1 MKTIILGGFLGSG
14 KTTVLLQLA
23 RHITDKPDFPQV
35 VILENE
41 IGEVGVDNQV
51 LEGAALS
58 VENVFS
64 GCICCSGSVDLI
76 SAVQSISSLYE
87 PDWLL
92 IEATGMA
99 LPSAIKQT
107 LNEVL
112 GIDAAVLAVADAS
125 RWSKLIKVSPDF
137 VTEQV
142 ASADMVLLTKIDKQD
157 TEELAKVAAQV
168 KRFAG
173 NADVW
178 PVCALDPINSRLFDE
193 LMDMA

>member
-23 RHITDKPDFPQV
+23 RYITDRPDFPQV

-41 IGEVGVDNQV
+41 IGEVGVDNQI
-51 LEGAALS
+51 LQGAALS

-64 GCICCSGSVDLI
+64 GCICCSGAVDLI
-76 SAVQSISSLYE
+76 SAVQSISSLYD

-99 LPSAIKQT
+99 LPSAIEQT
-107 LNEVL
+107 LRDVL

-125 RWSKLIKVSPDF
+125 RWKKLIKVSPDF
-137 VTEQV
+137 VTGQV
-142 ASADMVLLTKIDKQD
+142 GSADMVLLTKIDKLD
-157 TEELAKVAAQV
+157 ADDLADVAAQV
-168 KRFAG
+168 KRFSG
-173 NADVW
+173 NAEVF
-178 PVCALDPINSRLFDE
+178 PVCALDPINTRLFGE
-193 LMDMA
+193 LMDFA

>member
-64 GCICCSGSVDLI
+64 D
-76 SAVQSISSLYE
+76 
-87 PDWLL
+87 
-92 IEATGMA
+92 
-99 LPSAIKQT
+99 
-107 LNEVL
+107 
-112 GIDAAVLAVADAS
+112 
-125 RWSKLIKVSPDF
+125 
-137 VTEQV
+137 
-142 ASADMVLLTKIDKQD
+142 
-157 TEELAKVAAQV
+157 
-168 KRFAG
+168 
-173 NADVW
+173 
-178 PVCALDPINSRLFDE
+178 
-193 LMDMA
+193 